1 MKTLFFTS
9 NTKHYHK
16 VNGKKIPNEIDNTN
30 GIVDQIKERI
40 NENSTILYIASNP
53 ENSKEIDS
61 YASLLFETNLSIISS
76 SCFVIILPPIK
87 FLPM

>member
-40 NENSTILYIASNP
+40 NENSTIL
-53 ENSKEIDS
+53 
-61 YASLLFETNLSIISS
+61 
-76 SCFVIILPPIK
+76 
-87 FLPM
+87 